1 MPLLEVWCE
10 THDDITLIWQGPEG
24 QEVEFVQV
32 KSHEL
37 DQLWSV
43 AKLCER
49 ERANKEALLGTSI
62 FERSLANDRCCEPC
76 RFRLVTCRPPSSSL
90 GFLSLPFSAPD
101 RMSKKD
107 RLADLAD
114 DIDRRVGGFRSPKG
128 NGALFWLANLIWE
141 VRQSVESLSNDNNL
155 RLLRLLAQK
164 GVTLFPDQLSELYS
178 GLLTKARDS
187 ALADWGRDPGKK
199 KVHKAGLFNWLET
212 DLASRLNR
220 PPASG
225 GKRVREKLEKAGV
238 ISEEIISSLESRQR
252 YLSERFTPRY
262 LNLNDLSYLEA
273 EVAATLHTLRAR
285 LDAGEIARFTYGL
298 LGE

>member
-1 MPLLEVWCE
+1 LTNPQQTSIHCLPPTERGGVEARHGFEVQDHVAAGLLIDLLDSMPLLEVWCE
-10 THDDITLIWQGPEG
+10 THDDITLIWQGQEG

-90 GFLSLPFSAPD
+90 GFLSLPLSAPD

-107 RLADLAD
+107 RLAELAD

-141 VRQSVESLSNDNNL
+141 VRQSVESLFNDNNL

-199 KVHKAGLFNWLET
+199 RSKKLDSSTGWRLILL
-212 DLASRLNR
+212 LA
-220 PPASG
+220 
-225 GKRVREKLEKAGV
+225 
-238 ISEEIISSLESRQR
+238 
-252 YLSERFTPRY
+252 
-262 LNLNDLSYLEA
+262 
-273 EVAATLHTLRAR
+273 
-285 LDAGEIARFTYGL
+285 
-298 LGE
+298 